1 MQRYLL
7 VLRFAAMSDDPRLEP
22 ALATVWPGRATAIV
36 PIEAG
41 MALVVGL
48 ITVSYARARSAA
60 AIRSPVTI
68 HVIEHPNTDAVID
81 TGVPGDT
88 TGDLL
93 TFHNP
98 VFNATNST
106 RAGRDQGDC
115 IRISPRLGT
124 WECRWL
130 TQIQGQG
137 SIMVEGAFN
146 DSRDT
151 TLAVTGGTGNFQNAR
166 GQMALHYRTK
176 AGVYDFV
183 FDLLP

>member
-1 MQRYLL
+1 WTTVSQTVECCDRSGSGLCGMLL
-7 VLRFAAMSDDPRLEP
+7 SLSLFDLD
-22 ALATVWPGRATAIV
+22 
-36 PIEAG
+36 
-41 MALVVGL
+41 LVVGL
-48 ITVSYARARSAA
+48 ILVSYASACSA
-60 AIRSPVTI
+60 VSIRSPVTI

-98 VFNATNST
+98 IFNATNST

-137 SIMVEGAFN
+137 SIMVEGA
-146 DSRDT
+146 
-151 TLAVTGGTGNFQNAR
+151 
-166 GQMALHYRTK
+166 
-176 AGVYDFV
+176 
-183 FDLLP
+183 